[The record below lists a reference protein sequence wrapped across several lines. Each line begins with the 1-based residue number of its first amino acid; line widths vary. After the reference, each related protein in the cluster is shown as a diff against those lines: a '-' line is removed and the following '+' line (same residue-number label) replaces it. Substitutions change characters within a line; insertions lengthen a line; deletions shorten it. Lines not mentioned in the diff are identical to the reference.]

1 MNKEDKQKIKELK
14 KDGKYEEIFLNYGSK
29 IYKKN
34 IPNKY
39 KQNELKKLAKEGKYE
54 AIYNKYGES
63 IYNTYLIKAQYDEIK
78 EVKGNFRATIWK
90 TSAQIRNT
98 LARMGIQLAIIAP
111 STLMIGAPIMTQS
124 SIQENSVKY
133 EKEIEAYEDKISK
146 YADEIKELNLDD
158 TQTIMKV
165 VEDMWENIQGYAT
178 PSKDIVGYLELDLAT
193 QDGYGVC
200 RNMASDVAR
209 KLNKINPEYN
219 ARTMNVKMESGR
231 YEFADIERKIVET
244 NETVV
249 EENTSENEKEQSKS
263 IMEEIIGN
271 HMITLVDI
279 PDKDIILVV
288 DPTNPGLGIYKD
300 GNITMFNSD
309 KVDGLELETK
319 EMSSYLLNGFKGV
332 KILQDYISSFKSIK
346 MSEEELREQYGI
358 EAQNEALNTIEKM
371 EEEQSFKQAL
381 KIKIEDSKNN
391 TKTSKSGIEK
401 SEMER

>member
-14 KDGKYEEIFLNYGSK
+14 KEGKYEEIFLIYGSK

-39 KQNELKKLAKEGKYE
+39 KQNELRKLAKEGRYE

-78 EVKGNFRATIWK
+78 EVKGNFRAAIWK

-111 STLMIGAPIMTQS
+111 SALMIGAPIMNQKD
-124 SIQENSVKY
+124 IQENSVKY
-133 EKEIEAYEDKISK
+133 EEEIGAYDEKISA
-146 YADEIKELNLDD
+146 YAEEIKALNLDD

-165 VEDMWENIQGYAT
+165 VEDMWENIQGYAD
-178 PSKDIVGYLELDLAT
+178 PSKDIPGYLELDLAT
-193 QDGYGVC
+193 EEGYGVC

-219 ARTMNVKMESGR
+219 ARTMNVKMESGK
-231 YEFADIERKIVET
+231 YEFADIERKIIEV

-249 EENTSENEKEQSKS
+249 QENDEKQEEQTDK
-263 IMEEIIGN
+263 IIEELIGN
-271 HMITLVDI
+271 HMITLVDV
-279 PDKDIILVV
+279 PDQNIILVI

-300 GNITMFNSD
+300 GNIQMFNSA
-309 KVDGLELETK
+309 KEDGTELDAKKIST
-319 EMSSYLLNGFKGV
+319 YLSKGFEGINTV
-332 KILQDYISSFKSIK
+332 KDYINSFKSTG
-346 MSEEELREQYGI
+346 MSYEELEEKYGV
-358 EAQNEALNTIEKM
+358 EAQNEALETAEKK
-371 EEEQSFKQAL
+371 EQEFKESL
-381 KIKIEDSKNN
+381 KVKIADVKPKGVMQDKE
-391 TKTSKSGIEK
+391 IQK
-401 SEMER
+401 SEIER